1 METTQLQA
9 KGGEKWGFKLDPLTL
24 IRLNETVD
32 HLHQTA
38 GIKPSHAVV
47 VRRAIQFYA
56 IYLGELK
63 TARKLKDEKAALF
76 AVAGREPRG

>member
-24 IRLNETVD
+24 IKLNDTVD
-32 HLHQTA
+32 HLNQTA
-38 GIKPSHAVV
+38 GVKPSHAVV

-56 IYLGELK
+56 SHLEELK
-63 TARKLKDEKAALF
+63 TARKLKDEKTALY